1 VPLSAVIDR
10 LLIATQNAHKV
21 GEIQRFL
28 AELSIP
34 IESLTDYPAV
44 DAPDED
50 QTTFEG
56 NALLK
61 ARYYSEHFNMPCVAD
76 DSGLAVDA
84 LEGAPGVYS
93 ARYAGETAT
102 DDENNQKLLRMMEGV
117 PDDCRSA
124 RFVCCAALV
133 TPAVVEHVVRGT
145 VEGRI
150 AHECSGSNGFG
161 YDVLFVPEG
170 YDETFGVLDPSVKAG
185 FSHRA
190 KAFGL
195 IKQFLER

>member
-1 VPLSAVIDR
+1 VIDR
-10 LLIATQNAHKV
+10 LLIATQNAHKA
-21 GEIQRFL
+21 GEIHRFL
-28 AELSIP
+28 AGLSIS
-34 IESLTDYPAV
+34 IESLADYPTI
-44 DAPDED
+44 DAPHED
-50 QTTFEG
+50 QITFEG

-61 ARYYSEHFNMPCVAD
+61 ARFYSEHFNSPCVAD
-76 DSGLAVDA
+76 DSGIEVDA
-84 LEGAPGVYS
+84 LEGAPGVFS
-93 ARYAGETAT
+93 ARYAGDTAT

-117 PDDCRSA
+117 PGDRRSA

-133 TPAVVEHVVRGT
+133 TPAGLKHVVRGT

-150 AHECSGSNGFG
+150 AHECRGTNGFG
-161 YDVLFVPEG
+161 YDVLFIPEG